1 MKQIQNRQKMM
12 VKPRESAEKYLL
24 KRGTLK
30 KRIMEDGRW
39 GMEDWKGT
47 RKWRRNRGIME

>member
-39 GMEDWKGT
+39 KMGDGRLERDAEMEK
-47 RKWRRNRGIME
+47 E